1 MLTKLYI
8 RKMELCVAL
17 IGASPVERAR
27 LEYLIAGFKARIAQV
42 ESINRSN

>member
-17 IGASPVERAR
+17 IGATQAERAR
-27 LEYLIAGFKARIAQV
+27 LEFLIAGFKARIAQI
-42 ESINRSN
+42 ESV